1 MKNAME
7 LSGSRLVR
15 TNWPSQA
22 RVHACV
28 NELVFSLLFFFY
40 SFVTELPSRAP
51 LYPDDYST
59 PTESSQSRPA
69 PVTQSAAKV
78 PRKDRDGWMCL
89 AIVPSK
95 DSRPKGGGPTT
106 DNEKRIIKEWD
117 ALDSNQYK
125 QCGGRSK
132 TDTSCLVRRNCKS
145 DGCPVQ
151 MKYVRG
157 NRTLCRCQYGERNDT
172 LPIIVKPSTSGG
184 TRARRSTTATTSRSR
199 DQPAMAN
206 RREANHRSNMPTT
219 RPRNAVTGRGV
230 NALSALSRRRD
241 GRDENRGSRS
251 GPSAFSR
258 PQAAAPRPAARL
270 SESSHSS
277 QLGGSRTT
285 HGQALAGA
293 TEAVTRDAFAREALR
308 GLPKLNVNTLWLVL
322 FVRTSSDMASLL
334 MKLIFKMKTW
344 RLFWKTMP
352 MALKFTTTTMVSIVF
367 REECISFRE
376 RYKELLTPFMR

>member
-1 MKNAME
+1 
-7 LSGSRLVR
+7 
-15 TNWPSQA
+15 
-22 RVHACV
+22 
-28 NELVFSLLFFFY
+28 
-40 SFVTELPSRAP
+40 
-51 LYPDDYST
+51 
-59 PTESSQSRPA
+59 
-69 PVTQSAAKV
+69 
-78 PRKDRDGWMCL
+78 MCL

-230 NALSALSRRRD
+230 NALSALSLVVT
-241 GRDENRGSRS
+241 DEMRTVALALAHRHLAV
-251 GPSAFSR
+251 PKLQPHA
-258 PQAAAPRPAARL
+258 Q
-270 SESSHSS
+270 
-277 QLGGSRTT
+277 QLGCLRVVIPPN
-285 HGQALAGA
+285 L
-293 TEAVTRDAFAREALR
+293 EAVVRLMAKHLLA
-308 GLPKLNVNTLWLVL
+308 LPKL
-322 FVRTSSDMASLL
+322 
-334 MKLIFKMKTW
+334 
-344 RLFWKTMP
+344 
-352 MALKFTTTTMVSIVF
+352 
-367 REECISFRE
+367 
-376 RYKELLTPFMR
+376 